1 MNYQGTITEGE
12 QFDREQDAMILHK
25 AMSGIGT
32 DDKAIIDVLASRS
45 NAQRQH
51 IRAYY
56 KTAFGR
62 ELTEHLQ
69 SKLSCNYRRTVRA
82 LMDPPV
88 EYYARCL
95 YEAIKGLGTDEEA
108 LVEVLCTK
116 DNEEIKEIKVHYK
129 NAYKRDLEEDVAGD
143 TSGHFRRLMLS
154 MCSAG
159 RDENRSVDQEKA
171 KADAQAIFDA
181 GEARWGT
188 DEAVFNR
195 ILATQSYAQLRAI
208 FDEYD
213 KISDKGIEG
222 AIISETSGDLQDG
235 FLSLV
240 KSVRDTQSFFA
251 ERLYKSMK
259 GLGTNDEML
268 IRCVVSRAEI
278 DLAKI
283 KEIFLANYGQSLGQ
297 FIKDDTSGAYRDLL
311 LRIVDG
317 DTCHPSS

>member
-1 MNYQGTITEGE
+1 MATYQGTITEAP
-12 QFDREQDAMILHK
+12 QFDREQDAIVLRK

-32 DDKAIIDVLASRS
+32 DDKAIIDVLTSRS

-62 ELTEHLQ
+62 DLVEQFL
-69 SKLSCNYRRTVRA
+69 SKMSGNYRKTVRA

-95 YEAIKGLGTDEEA
+95 YQATEGLGTDEKA
-108 LVEVLCTK
+108 LVEILCTK
-116 DNEEIKEIKVHYK
+116 NNQEIREIKVEYK
-129 NAYKRDLEEDVAGD
+129 KAYKRDLEDDIAGD

-159 RDENRSVDQEKA
+159 RDESASVDEEKA

-188 DEAVFNR
+188 DESVFNR
-195 ILATQSYAQLRAI
+195 ILATRSYSQLRAT

-213 KISDKGIEG
+213 KISKRGIEG
-222 AIISETSGDLQDG
+222 AIISETSGDLLDG
-235 FLSLV
+235 YLSLV
-240 KSVRDTQSFFA
+240 KSVRDTQAFFA

-259 GLGTNDEML
+259 GLGTDDEML
-268 IRCVVSRAEI
+268 IRCIVSRAEI

-283 KEIFLANYGQSLGQ
+283 KEIFLASYGQSLSD
-297 FIKDDTSGAYRDLL
+297 FIRDDTSGAYRELL
-311 LRIVDG
+311 LRIVNG
-317 DTCHPSS
+317 NTA